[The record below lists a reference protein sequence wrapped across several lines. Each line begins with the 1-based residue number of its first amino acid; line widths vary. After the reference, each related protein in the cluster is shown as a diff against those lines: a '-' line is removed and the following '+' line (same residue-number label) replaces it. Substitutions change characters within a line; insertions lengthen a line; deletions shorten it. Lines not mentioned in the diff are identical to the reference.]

1 MSSLP
6 FHAKPVR
13 EIQSLI
19 QTLQWAYL
27 NALGKYFT
35 VDTLF
40 YNQEDEDEAEAEA
53 AAASISDAVNAPI
66 PSFA

>member
-1 MSSLP
+1 LP
-6 FHAKPVR
+6 FHAKPVLG
-13 EIQSLI
+13 IQLLV
-19 QTLQWAYL
+19 QTLQQAFL

-40 YNQEDEDEAEAEA
+40 YNQEDEAEAEA
-53 AAASISDAVNAPI
+53 AADSISDAVNSPI